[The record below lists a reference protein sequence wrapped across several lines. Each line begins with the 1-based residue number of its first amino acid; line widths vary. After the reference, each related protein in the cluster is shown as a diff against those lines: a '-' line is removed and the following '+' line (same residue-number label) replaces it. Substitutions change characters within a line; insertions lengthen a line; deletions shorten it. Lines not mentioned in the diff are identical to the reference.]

1 MKRRV
6 LSLIIT
12 LALCLN
18 LFPVWALAAEAETG
32 DGLCPHH
39 AAHTDTCGY
48 ASPVQEQAC
57 THTHDEGCYTTETVC
72 VHEHTDQCYSDS
84 ADAPEAAGSVS
95 CAHICTED
103 SGCVTQAL
111 SCPHAHDDTCGYA
124 PGDPGAPCTFVC
136 QLCPIEDL
144 IDKLPRRIS
153 AANSEQVQAQL
164 SEIYALYEAL

>member
-57 THTHDEGCYTTETVC
+57 THTHGDGCYTTETVC

-84 ADAPEAAGSVS
+84 ADAAEAAGSVS

-103 SGCVTQAL
+103 SGCVTQTL
-111 SCPHAHDDTCGYA
+111 SCPHVHDDACGYV
-124 PGDPGAPCTFVC
+124 PGNPGAPCAFVC

-144 IDKLPRRIS
+144 IDKLPDRKS
-153 AANSEQVQAQL
+153 VV
-164 SEIYALYEAL
+164 